1 MNKQEIWMQRAL
13 DLSLLGSGRVAP
25 NPLVG
30 CVIVKNDQIVGE
42 GWHQAYGQAHA
53 EVMAINSLAN
63 PEDSIGSS
71 VYVSLE
77 PCSHTG
83 KTPPCADLLIRSQV
97 REVIICNLD
106 PNPLVAGK
114 GIEKLKDAGIKVS
127 QGVLEKKGTDINRHF
142 FTFHTRKRPYIT
154 LKWAASQDGFISQEN
169 GKPVTFSNPASQALV
184 HQMRTQH
191 QGILVGVNTIIQD
204 NPRLNVRLWPGKNP
218 IRIVLDPHHRIPQS
232 SQVLQ
237 DGQITW
243 IITKHFAAEDGPY
256 SWFAI
261 GNEYI
266 IEDILEFAYQK
277 GLISILVE
285 GGAKTLEAFL
295 QSNLVDEIWKQESSI
310 QLGKGIAEPQQS
322 LNWKKGIQVGEDNV
336 WYQADLS

>member
-1 MNKQEIWMQRAL
+1 MQRAL

-30 CVIVKNDQIVGE
+30 CVIIKNDQIIGE

-63 PEDSIGSS
+63 PEESIGSS

-77 PCSHTG
+77 PCSHVG
-83 KTPPCADLLIRSQV
+83 KTPPCADLLIKSKV
-97 REVIICNLD
+97 KEVIICNLD

-114 GIEKLKDAGIKVS
+114 GIEKLKAAGIQVS
-127 QGVLEKKGTDINRHF
+127 QGILENKGAEINRQF
-142 FTFHTRKRPYIT
+142 FTFHTKKRPYIT
-154 LKWAASQDGFISQEN
+154 LKWAASQDGFISQED
-169 GKPVTFSNPASQALV
+169 GKPVTFSNPTSQALV

-191 QGILVGVNTIIQD
+191 QGILVGANTIIQD
-204 NPRLNVRLWPGKNP
+204 NPRLNVRLWPGNNP
-218 IRIVLDPHHRIPQS
+218 IRIVLDPHHRIPKS

-237 DGQITW
+237 DGQTTW
-243 IITKHFAAEDGPY
+243 IITKNGVAENGACQ
-256 SWFAI
+256 WLAI
-261 GNEYI
+261 GENFR
-266 IEDILEFAYQK
+266 IEDILQLAYEK

-295 QSNLVDEIWKQESSI
+295 QSKLVDEVWKQEKSTL
-310 QLGKGIAEPQQS
+310 LGKGIAEPKHS
-322 LNWKKGIQVGEDNV
+322 LNWKKEVQVGEDNV
-336 WYQADLS
+336 WYQADLSQPKNLQ

>member
-1 MNKQEIWMQRAL
+1 MQRAL
-13 DLSLLGSGRVAP
+13 DLSLLGAGRVAP

-30 CVIVKNDQIVGE
+30 CVIIKNDQIIGE

-53 EVMAINSLAN
+53 EVTAIQSLAHQ
-63 PEDSIGSS
+63 EDAQGAS

-83 KTPPCADLLIRSQV
+83 KTPPCADLLIKSKV
-97 REVIICNLD
+97 KEVFICNLD

-114 GIEKLKDAGIKVS
+114 GIEKLKAAGIQVE
-127 QGVLEKKGTDINRHF
+127 QGILEEKGGIINRHF
-142 FTFHTRKRPYIT
+142 FTFHQKKRPYIT
-154 LKWAASQDGFISQEN
+154 LKWASSLDGFIAQEN
-169 GKPVTFSNPASQALV
+169 GKPVTFSNKPSQTLV

-204 NPRLNVRLWPGKNP
+204 NPQLNVRLWTGNKP
-218 IRIVLDPHHRIPQS
+218 IRIVLDPHNRIPKN

-237 DGQITW
+237 DGQPTW
-243 IITKHFAAEDGPY
+243 IFTQDVQVDDGPY
-256 SWFAI
+256 QWFALGENYQI
-261 GNEYI
+261 K
-266 IEDILEFAYQK
+266 DILNLAYAK

-285 GGAKTLEAFL
+285 GGTKTLMAFL
-295 QSNLVDEIWKQESSI
+295 QSGLVDEVWKQEKNI
-310 QLGKGIAEPQQS
+310 LLGKGIPAPNYK
-322 LNWKKGIQVGEDNV
+322 LTWGNGRKIGEDNV